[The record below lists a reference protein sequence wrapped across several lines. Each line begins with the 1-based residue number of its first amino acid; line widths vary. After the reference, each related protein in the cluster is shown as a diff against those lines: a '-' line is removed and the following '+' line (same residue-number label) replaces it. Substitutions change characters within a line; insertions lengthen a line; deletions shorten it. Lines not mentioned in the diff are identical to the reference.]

1 MSANTTET
9 LGQDGVAAKR
19 SAVVMPAVLAILLGV
34 FMVFGTGMVQI
45 SAAHNAA
52 HDTRHALAFPCH

>member
-9 LGQDGVAAKR
+9 LGQNAATKR
-19 SAVVMPAVLAILLGV
+19 AAVVMPAVLAMLLGV
-34 FMVFGTGMVQI
+34 FLVFGTGMVQI

-52 HDTRHALAFPCH
+52 HDTRHALSFPCH